1 MKKREKSTGRQKI
14 EKSEVRCR
22 CRCRAGAFKEMAT
35 EAELGGVK
43 NELISRA
50 GARKDSYL

>member
-50 GARKDSYL
+50 GACKDSYL